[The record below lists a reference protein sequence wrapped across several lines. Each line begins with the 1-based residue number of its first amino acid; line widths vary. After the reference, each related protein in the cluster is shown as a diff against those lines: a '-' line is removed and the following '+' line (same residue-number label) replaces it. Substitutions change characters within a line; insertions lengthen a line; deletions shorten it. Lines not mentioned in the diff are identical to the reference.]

1 MTKKIKVFLGGYVNF
16 TNAQNLNCRA
26 LAKYL
31 NKDKFECAAMLFPN
45 GNLTVDA
52 DLDGVKLIKRH
63 RPLRISAW
71 WVYLKGIMWCDVAY
85 LPKGELWRFCN
96 KILRLFGKKSFTTME
111 GVCDDIYAQSMRNV
125 YGTDNDVRAGY
136 SYTTKTYSITKY
148 MASENERLMGIVAP
162 EVLYLGCEVEKFVAT
177 PRKHKRLRN
186 VVFIGT
192 DMRRK
197 GVVDIM
203 ELAKR
208 FPELIFNLVG
218 GGLGFDAISEIKRL
232 GLMNCKYHGVLRHEQ
247 IAKLVENM
255 DLHIFPS
262 RSEGFPKV
270 TLETAAMGVPSV
282 VYSDYGGVE
291 WITTGKNGYVVDTID
306 EIESVINHLQQHPE
320 ELDTLA
326 EEAIKLAKSFDW
338 KVLVKDWE
346 KVIEKLYYNG
356 K

>member
-85 LPKGELWRFCN
+85 LPKGELWRFCD
-96 KILRLFGKKSFTTME
+96 KILRLFDKKSFTTME
-111 GVCDDIYAQSMRNV
+111 GVCDDAYAQSMRNV
-125 YGTDNDVRAGY
+125 YGSDNDVRTGY
-136 SYTTKTYSITKY
+136 SYTTKTYSITQY
-148 MASENERLMGIVAP
+148 MASENERLMGIFAP

-177 PRKHKRLRN
+177 PQKHKKLRN

-208 FPELIFNLVG
+208 FPELTFNLVG

-232 GLMNCKYHGVLRHEQ
+232 DLMNCKYHGVLSHEQ
-247 IAKLVENM
+247 IAELVENM

-282 VYSDYGGVE
+282 VYSDYGAAE

-306 EIESVINHLQQHPE
+306 EIESVIKHLQQHPE
-320 ELDTLA
+320 QLDTLA

-346 KVIEKLYYNG
+346 KVIEELYYN